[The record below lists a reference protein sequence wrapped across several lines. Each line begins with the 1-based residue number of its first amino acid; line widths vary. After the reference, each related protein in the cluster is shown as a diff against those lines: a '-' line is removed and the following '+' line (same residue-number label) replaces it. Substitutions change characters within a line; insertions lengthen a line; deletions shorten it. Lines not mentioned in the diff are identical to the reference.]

1 MIRATLDSAKLIFL
15 PFTQKKYL
23 ISYQC
28 YFIEHDPTARRKREA
43 GSAVAF
49 S

>member
-1 MIRATLDSAKLIFL
+1 MIRATLDSKAGLFIIYTKI
-15 PFTQKKYL
+15 YL
-23 ISYQC
+23 ISYRS
-28 YFIEHDPTARRKREA
+28 YSIELDPTARRKREA